1 MNQGTAGI
9 ITGEGHSSRHV
20 AAGTGS
26 LSANCTEMFRDC
38 YCGAF
43 KWSGAACSSSF
54 DFCKDGIFTI
64 LDFVAVIRAFAFKF
78 VVDVF
83 GGGVEALSNCRLR
96 SCWKCVFGE
105 IRNIWS
111 ALVECAGFIRSC
123 CFRSGDDAVSCSE
136 CGSACGRACGG
147 GCDVGECCHCEC
159 NSCDDCG
166 KVCTSIVVTV
176 TGTLSYIWSFV
187 GDEET
192 SETSSDI
199 SSNVTAAPLYS
210 ITESRRQLGNQS
222 SPSYY
227 PSIIFM
233 TIALFL
239 MLPRVLSNILYPL
252 LNMYQ
257 GISRDRSKKILIAQ
271 CLIGFPLAVIACYFG
286 GASRWTYVTFEL
298 AFTSAMYVIFN
309 RNYKYV
315 TSNNRDTSFLSCEEW
330 RKVPEHLFEAKVN
343 ELIGHKVLFEV
354 GKNDLAASCS
364 WTCLRIADVLWAPAL
379 KLIVR
384 WNISEQ
390 ILLTHAPTVQA
401 AEAIDVESD
410 VVLDYTNGKLSGA
423 SSSNVGIEIPSAPS
437 PVDSVPPMETRILP
451 QSEKILP
458 HGFYPLT
465 RLRTPGPYPDDVDA
479 TKRDSYLTDSEFVG
493 LFNMT
498 RAQFNLLPQWKK
510 NNLKGKFGLF

>member
-1 MNQGTAGI
+1 
-9 ITGEGHSSRHV
+9 
-20 AAGTGS
+20 
-26 LSANCTEMFRDC
+26 
-38 YCGAF
+38 
-43 KWSGAACSSSF
+43 
-54 DFCKDGIFTI
+54 
-64 LDFVAVIRAFAFKF
+64 
-78 VVDVF
+78 
-83 GGGVEALSNCRLR
+83 
-96 SCWKCVFGE
+96 
-105 IRNIWS
+105 
-111 ALVECAGFIRSC
+111 
-123 CFRSGDDAVSCSE
+123 
-136 CGSACGRACGG
+136 
-147 GCDVGECCHCEC
+147 
-159 NSCDDCG
+159 
-166 KVCTSIVVTV
+166 
-176 TGTLSYIWSFV
+176 
-187 GDEET
+187 
-192 SETSSDI
+192 
-199 SSNVTAAPLYS
+199 
-210 ITESRRQLGNQS
+210 
-222 SPSYY
+222 
-227 PSIIFM
+227 
-233 TIALFL
+233 
-239 MLPRVLSNILYPL
+239 
-252 LNMYQ
+252 
-257 GISRDRSKKILIAQ
+257 
-271 CLIGFPLAVIACYFG
+271 
-286 GASRWTYVTFEL
+286 
-298 AFTSAMYVIFN
+298 MYVIFN
-309 RNYKYV
+309 RNYKYA

-384 WNISEQ
+384 WNISEH

-437 PVDSVPPMETRILP
+437 PVDSVRPMETRILP